1 MILCFFPEHD
11 KRTTNKK
18 THTHSERGFPLNH
31 STRFSFSLFFF
42 SVMRKRKE
50 PDPVSRSGLGGGRGI
65 SREETDAAWDEM
77 RESWYLESI
86 GEHADLADE
95 LGRVLVDRTSVTEE
109 EDEVPGAAPRTS
121 LKKSS
126 KLAGFSNI
134 PLDIYD
140 RLVDHPFVVEAKFAL
155 QDNCMTFAD
164 ETALKKFL
172 REEAGLELSITQ
184 TDEERQ
190 ESNLWKMRFVNEE
203 IQKGEIEEN
212 DDTNPLTSTLPA
224 KDEKMHSFHRTPDP
238 AEIAMKPELALSPE
252 QKNPVALMREVKDEE
267 TLSSL
272 IEDFAKVEVSV
283 QTYPSVKI
291 ADWKLFYE

>member
-1 MILCFFPEHD
+1 
-11 KRTTNKK
+11 
-18 THTHSERGFPLNH
+18 
-31 STRFSFSLFFF
+31 
-42 SVMRKRKE
+42 MRKRKE
-50 PDPVSRSGLGGGRGI
+50 PDPVSRQGFGRGF

-77 RESWYLESI
+77 REGWYLESI

-95 LGRVLVDRTSVTEE
+95 LGRVLVERTTEQE
-109 EDEVPGAAPRTS
+109 FPNEIQAAPRTS
-121 LKKSS
+121 LKSS
-126 KLAGFSNI
+126 KLAGFSSI
-134 PLDIYD
+134 PPDIYEK
-140 RLVDHPFVVEAKFAL
+140 LVDHPFVVEAKFAL
-155 QDNCMTFAD
+155 QDNCMTFAN
-164 ETALKKFL
+164 ETALRKFL

-190 ESNLWKMRFVNEE
+190 ETNLWKMRFVNEE

-238 AEIAMKPELALSPE
+238 AEIAMRPELALSPE
-252 QKNPVALMREVKDEE
+252 QKNPVALMRQVKDEE

-272 IEDFAKVEVSV
+272 IEDFAKVEISV
-283 QTYPSVKI
+283 RTYPSVKI

>member
-1 MILCFFPEHD
+1 
-11 KRTTNKK
+11 
-18 THTHSERGFPLNH
+18 
-31 STRFSFSLFFF
+31 
-42 SVMRKRKE
+42 MRKRKE
-50 PDPVSRSGLGGGRGI
+50 PDPVSRQGFGGGRGV

-77 RESWYLESI
+77 REGWYLESI

-95 LGRVLVDRTSVTEE
+95 LGRVLVERTNTEQE
-109 EDEVPGAAPRTS
+109 LPGAMETAPRTS
-121 LKKSS
+121 LKSS

-134 PLDIYD
+134 PQDIYD
-140 RLVDHPFVVEAKFAL
+140 KLADHPFVVEAKFAL

-272 IEDFAKVEVSV
+272 IEDFAKVEISV
-283 QTYPSVKI
+283 RTYPSVKI